1 MKINSFP
8 THEKL
13 KRKSEIDHLFKK
25 GKWLTVEN
33 LRVIHIKSNE
43 RFSVPNHRIGVSVGK
58 KFFKKA
64 VDRNR
69 IKRLLRE
76 SYRLNKTTYMEAF
89 KEKAIVML
97 FLPSKEMPEN
107 FSVVETQF
115 LNLCKKKSE

>member
-25 GKWLTVEN
+25 GKWLTVDN
-33 LRVIHIKSNE
+33 IRVIHIKSSE
-43 RFSVPNHRIGVSVGK
+43 SFSVPNHRVGVSVGK
-58 KFFKKA
+58 KFFKRA

-76 SYRLNKTTYMEAF
+76 SYRLNRSVK
-89 KEKAIVML
+89 KKKKGEKSIVMK
-97 FLPSKEMPEN
+97 FWASKEMPEN
-107 FSVVETQF
+107 FSVVE
-115 LNLCKKKSE
+115 

>member
-1 MKINSFP
+1 MPNNSFP

-25 GKWLTVEN
+25 GKWLTVDSI
-33 LRVIHIKSNE
+33 RVIHIKSTDS
-43 RFSVPNHRIGVSVGK
+43 FSVPNHRIGVSVGK

-76 SYRLNKTTYMEAF
+76 SYRLNKPTYMNAF
-89 KEKAIVML
+89 GEKSIVMI
-97 FLPSKEMPEN
+97 FWASKEMPET
-107 FSVVETQF
+107 FSLVETQF
-115 LNLCKKKSE
+115 LNLCRKKSE

>member
-1 MKINSFP
+1 MKINGFP

-25 GKWLTVEN
+25 GKWLTVDN
-33 LRVIHIKSNE
+33 IRVIHVKSNE
-43 RFSVPNHRIGVSVGK
+43 NFSVPNHRIGVSVGK

-76 SYRLNKTTYMEAF
+76 SYRLNKTVYLEAF
-89 KEKAIVML
+89 KEKSIVMM
-97 FLPSKEMPEN
+97 FWTSKEMPEN
-107 FSVVETQF
+107 FAVVENQF
-115 LNLCKKKSE
+115 LKLCKKRSE

>member
-1 MKINSFP
+1 MPENTFP

-25 GKWLTVEN
+25 GKWLTVDN
-33 LRVIHIKSNE
+33 IRVIHIKSSE
-43 RFSVPNHRIGVSVGK
+43 SFSVPSHRVGVSVGK
-58 KFFKKA
+58 KFFKRA

-76 SYRLNKTTYMEAF
+76 SYRLNKAKYMEAF
-89 KEKAIVML
+89 GERSIAMI
-97 FLPSKEMPEN
+97 FWTSKEMPKS

>member
-1 MKINSFP
+1 MPENTFP

-25 GKWLTVEN
+25 GKWLTVDN
-33 LRVIHIKSNE
+33 IRVIHIKSSE
-43 RFSVPNHRIGVSVGK
+43 CFSVPSHRVGVSVGK
-58 KFFKKA
+58 KFFKRA

-76 SYRLNKTTYMEAF
+76 SYRLNKAKYMEAF
-89 KEKAIVML
+89 GERSIAMI
-97 FLPSKEMPEN
+97 FWTSKEMPKS